1 MARYIHGST
10 FGWFTSSAKSL
21 VRTLTTTAYPPII
34 HQHTA
39 LGPIQGVRS
48 GSALTVHFFNIPYA
62 KPLADHTSLVPPEQP
77 EKWTDALDCTDS
89 DLHTNMLHLNVTA
102 PLPPPPKNIE
112 RNISGSESYYQRN
125 HHTRT
130 LLPVVLQIPDEAQ
143 HDQEKDTMTSP
154 TDQDQEVI
162 RVSIHHRLVTP
173 GTPITNELAVKDLQM
188 GLDWVQTNIMQ
199 FGGDPNDV
207 TFNGDS
213 VEVLNVAALLAPRI
227 ADM

>member
-1 MARYIHGST
+1 MAKYLHRST
-10 FGWFTSSAKSL
+10 FAWFTSSAKSL
-21 VRTLTTTAYPPII
+21 ARTLTTTTYPPV

-39 LGPIQGVRS
+39 LGPIQGVRT
-48 GSALTVHFFNIPYA
+48 ALTVQFFNIPYA
-62 KPLADHTSLVPPEQP
+62 KPLADNTSLVPPEQP

-89 DLHTNMLHLNVTA
+89 ELHTNLLHLNVTA

-130 LLPVVLQIPDEAQ
+130 LLPVILQIPEDT
-143 HDQEKDTMTSP
+143 HDQEQDTMEV
-154 TDQDQEVI
+154 QEVV
-162 RVSIHHRLVTP
+162 RVSIHCRSVTP
-173 GTPITNELAVKDLQM
+173 GAPGTNDAAMKDIHM
-188 GLDWVQTNIMQ
+188 GLEWVQTNIMQ

-213 VEVLNVAALLAPRI
+213 VEDLNVAALLAPRI
-227 ADM
+227 ANM